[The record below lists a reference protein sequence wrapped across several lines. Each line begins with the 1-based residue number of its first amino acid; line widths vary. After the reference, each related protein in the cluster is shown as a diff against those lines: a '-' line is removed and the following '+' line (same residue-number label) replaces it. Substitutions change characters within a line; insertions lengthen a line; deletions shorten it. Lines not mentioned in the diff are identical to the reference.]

1 MKAAE
6 MRDLTDAEIEERIGE
21 VREEL
26 FRLRFRSAT
35 QALEN
40 PQLIKA
46 LRRDLARLKTI
57 ETERR
62 TAAPATQ
69 E

>member
-1 MKAAE
+1 MTATE
-6 MRDLTDAEIEERIGE
+6 IRDMTEAEIRERIE
-21 VREEL
+21 EIREEL

-40 PQLIKA
+40 PTLLKR

-57 ETERR
+57 QTERSSVG
-62 TAAPATQ
+62 
-69 E
+69 EE

>member
-1 MKAAE
+1 MNAAE
-6 MRDLTDAEIEERIGE
+6 VRDMTDAEIEERMGQIQ
-21 VREEL
+21 EEL

-35 QALEN
+35 QSLEN
-40 PQLIKA
+40 PQLIKS

-62 TAAPATQ
+62 TAAAA
-69 E
+69 EE